1 VADSTATSAGTY
13 DRLARLPLV
22 VDGCRRERLELEV
35 SSEFRRVTTVVRLSG
50 GGHEG
55 IGEDVTYAPEAHD
68 DPGRVAAEGDWET
81 FDAYSEH
88 VGSLQLF
95 DGPPAFA
102 VYRNYRR
109 WAYES
114 AALDLALRQ
123 AGLSLA
129 DALGR
134 EPAPLTFVVS
144 LRLGEPPNVGLVRS
158 WLELHPALR
167 FKLDPTSSWDE
178 AVVSE
183 LAATAAVDVAD
194 LKGAYR
200 GTAVDQPADAR
211 LYRLVAEGFPQAWI
225 EDPDLEDPES
235 RAMLE
240 PHRERIT
247 WDAVIHSVEDI
258 RALPF
263 PPRMLN
269 VKPSRFGSV
278 RALLE
283 TYDYCAAAAISLYGG
298 GQFELGPGRG
308 QIQYLASLFH
318 PTAPNDVAP
327 GAFNV
332 PPPRPGLPGPP
343 LAATPA
349 SVGFRWGAES

>member
-1 VADSTATSAGTY
+1 MADWTATATGTY

-22 VDGCRRERLELEV
+22 VEGLRRERLELQV

-55 IGEDVTYAPEAHD
+55 IGEDVTYAPEEHD
-68 DPGRVAAEGDWET
+68 DRVGVAVEGDWGT
-81 FDAYSEH
+81 FDDYSEH

-95 DGPPAFA
+95 DRPPAFA
-102 VYRNYRR
+102 VYRHYRR

-123 AGLSLA
+123 SGLSLA

-144 LRLGEPPNVGLVRS
+144 LRLGDPPTVGLVRS
-158 WLELHPALR
+158 WLELYPALR

-178 AVVSE
+178 AVVAA
-183 LAATAAVDVAD
+183 LAATGAVDVVD

-200 GTAVDQPADAR
+200 GTAVDQAADAR

-235 RAMLE
+235 RAVLE
-240 PHRERIT
+240 PNRERIT

-278 RALLE
+278 RGLLE
-283 TYDYCAAAAISLYGG
+283 TYDHCAAVGITLYGG

-318 PTAPNDVAP
+318 PAAPNDVAP

-343 LAATPA
+343 LPPTPA
-349 SVGFRWGAES
+349 PIGFRWGAES